1 MNNNLTRTSLVKR
14 LIRTQAF
21 TLFLL
26 LVAMVLIF
34 TVIAEL
40 KGAKFFTTKTLIGI
54 LQDIAVPG
62 FLAIG
67 AGCLIVSG
75 NIDLSQSVVGALSGI
90 VIAIAISWW
99 GLPWYV
105 AILIALAFSAAIGLI
120 NAVLINE
127 IGMAPF
133 IATLAMA
140 AVIRALMQLLA
151 TDSAGVMQSTITFT
165 DPTLTTI
172 GGYNIIGDVPVT
184 VLVVVVAFIVY
195 GLILKKTQLG
205 RSIYM
210 IGGNRRAAR
219 LSGINSK
226 GITYFLYINCSVLGG
241 LSGIAYTA
249 RAKQGSLQA
258 LSGDQFTGLTAAILG
273 GISFSGGS
281 GGMGGAFLGLVV
293 LKTFYKGMLISGS
306 STYLT
311 LVLSGALL
319 IIALFLDA
327 WSQRRQRKR
336 LGV

>member
-1 MNNNLTRTSLVKR
+1 MNNLTRTSLVKR
-14 LIRTQAF
+14 LVRTQAF
-21 TLFLL
+21 SLLIL
-26 LVAMVLIF
+26 LVAMILIF
-34 TVIAEL
+34 TALAAL
-40 KGAKFFTTKTLIGI
+40 KGARFFTAKTFIGI

-75 NIDLSQSVVGALSGI
+75 NIDLSQATVGALSGI
-90 VIAIAISWW
+90 VIAIGISWW

-105 AILIALAFSAAIGLI
+105 AVLIAMLFAAAIGLI
-120 NAVLINE
+120 NAILINE

-133 IATLAMA
+133 IATMAMA

-151 TDSAGVMQSTITFT
+151 TDSGGALQSTVTFT
-165 DPTLTTI
+165 DPALTTI
-172 GGYNIIGDVPVT
+172 GGYNIIGDIPMTIVI
-184 VLVVVVAFIVY
+184 VVVAFIIY
-195 GLILKKTQLG
+195 GIILKKTELG

-226 GITYFLYINCSVLGG
+226 GIIYFLYINCSVLGG
-241 LSGIAYTA
+241 ISGLAYTA

-273 GISFSGGS
+273 GISFAGGS

-293 LKTFYKGMLISGS
+293 LKTFYKGMLIVGS

-311 LVLSGALL
+311 LVLSGTLL
-319 IIALFLDA
+319 ILALSLDV

-336 LGV
+336 LGI